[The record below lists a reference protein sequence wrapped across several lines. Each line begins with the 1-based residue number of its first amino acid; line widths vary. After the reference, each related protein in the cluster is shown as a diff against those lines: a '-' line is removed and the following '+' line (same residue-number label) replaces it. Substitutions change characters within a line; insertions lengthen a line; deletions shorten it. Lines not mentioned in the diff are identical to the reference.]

1 MAIKKITVR
10 TWDEALD
17 VLDGKH
23 LVLDGV
29 DGVLR
34 VRRRRDQYGPVLT
47 GVLMHVPSAKGKKSE
62 KYLETK
68 RQLHDD
74 WDTDLTGSER
84 AGEIAEK
91 FCVFANDHPTRR
103 ANSRV
108 RVATVRP
115 ASGGFGMY
123 EAGPEWSSEEVATV
137 DEYVSACRDAGS
149 EAFADGEGG
158 IPEDAQDAID
168 AVDGNTYNQRG
179 TLVASRWTEHDK
191 WSIVCVDEAP

>member
-34 VRRRRDQYGPVLT
+34 VNRRRDQYGPVLT
-47 GVLMHVPSAKGKKSE
+47 GVLMHIPSAKGKKSAR
-62 KYLETK
+62 YLEIK
-68 RQLHDD
+68 QQLHDD

-91 FCVFANDHPTRR
+91 FCVFASDAPT
-103 ANSRV
+103 NPRV
-108 RVATVRP
+108 RSISETKRIHPKWPVRHF
-115 ASGGFGMY
+115 SHNTDNVGVKHYYVTYDKHGFPSH
-123 EAGPEWSSEEVATV
+123 EITFEEM
-137 DEYVSACRDAGS
+137 
-149 EAFADGEGG
+149 
-158 IPEDAQDAID
+158 
-168 AVDGNTYNQRG
+168 
-179 TLVASRWTEHDK
+179 SRYQARK
-191 WSIVCVDEAP
+191 S